1 MQNELNQAN
10 FNDMEKLIEEN
21 NRYRATIQS
30 LTNDLSKK
38 ETEIKEI
45 NSMQEDKDKEIEKY
59 KEEIEQLKKKLEKNL
74 KIIKI

>member
-1 MQNELNQAN
+1 MQKELNQAN

-59 KEEIEQLKKKLEKNL
+59 KEEIEQKES
-74 KIIKI
+74 